1 MIWLRSLLNPY
12 VILGVA
18 IACLF
23 GLWKWEKRKTLAA
36 KQEVVAAEQAK
47 AELKANLEKAAAYNK
62 TLKDSLDMQ
71 EQDAEEQ
78 AAAAKAARDKERL
91 AWIRLDK
98 LKKEIANATDNPP
111 IPDAL
116 ESVLDAY
123 RLRSAV
129 PGTSGNGSPV
139 VGGNEGQEGEPGPVM
154 PDPAAPTS

>member
-23 GLWKWEKRKTLAA
+23 GLWKWEKRKTNALKAELA
-36 KQEVVAAEQAK
+36 VAAEVKGKLTADLKQA
-47 AELKANLEKAAAYNK
+47 AGYTK
-62 TLKDSLDMQ
+62 TLKLSLEMQ
-71 EQDAEEQ
+71 ADDAEIQ
-78 AAAAKAARDKERL
+78 ARAADEARAKERL

-98 LKKEIANATDNPP
+98 LKKEINSATDNPP

-123 RLRSAV
+123 RVRSAV
-129 PGTSGNGSPV
+129 PGNAGPDSDI
-139 VGGNEGQEGEPGPVM
+139 VGGSEGQGDTPRPIL
-154 PDPAAPTS
+154 PDPASPTS